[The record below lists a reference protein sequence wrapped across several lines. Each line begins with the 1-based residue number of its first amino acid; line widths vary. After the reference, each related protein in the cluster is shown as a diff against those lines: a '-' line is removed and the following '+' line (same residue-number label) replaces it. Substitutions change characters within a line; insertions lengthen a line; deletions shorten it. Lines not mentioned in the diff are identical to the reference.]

1 MVEDFLYDDGEQNR
15 LTWVFTESGPGRW
28 TGRREDTVG
37 DAEVIE
43 EDGLI
48 RLAYTA
54 DFRSPSGVNRLGFQD
69 VIYARPDGVVVNDA
83 IVTRAGIAVAS
94 VRFVLADHRGEG

>member
-1 MVEDFLYDDGEQNR
+1 MV
-15 LTWVFTESGPGRW
+15 
-28 TGRREDTVG
+28 
-37 DAEVIE
+37 E

-48 RLAYTA
+48 RLTYTA

-83 IVTRAGIAVAS
+83 IVTRAGVAVAS
-94 VRFVLADHRGEG
+94 VRFVIR